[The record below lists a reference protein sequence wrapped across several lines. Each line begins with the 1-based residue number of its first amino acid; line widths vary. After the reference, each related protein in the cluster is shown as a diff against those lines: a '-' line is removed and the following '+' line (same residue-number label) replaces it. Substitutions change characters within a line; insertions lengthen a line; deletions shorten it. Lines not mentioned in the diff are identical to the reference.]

1 MKRLIYLLILLPI
14 WHQVDDTW
22 VVAADFF
29 SASET
34 GIEDNEEYLPSER
47 KSQVEECSPRQKGR
61 SYVSDPSPANSRRGR
76 SDFPTATRTMAAY
89 AAPSLYVF
97 MSLQI

>member
-1 MKRLIYLLILLPI
+1 MKRLVYLLILLPV

-22 VVAADFF
+22 VVTADFF
-29 SASET
+29 AASEI

-47 KSQVEECSPRQKGR
+47 ESHVEECSPRQKGR
-61 SYVSDPSPANSRRGR
+61 SYLSYPSPANSRPGR
-76 SDFPTATRTMAAY
+76 TDFPTATRTMAVY